1 MQMTVERVTL
11 CGDVPLF
18 MGMSFI
24 VQGGSHKSSGQKR
37 LEFFQQS
44 YTTTGE
50 ESVNV
55 TAEPDKVVQ

>member
-1 MQMTVERVTL
+1 MRMAAERL
-11 CGDVPLF
+11 PLFGDVPLF

-24 VQGGSHKSSGQKR
+24 VQGGSHKSRGQKR

-50 ESVNV
+50 ESVKV